1 MTRAVSAGCASPA
14 THSTASRLA
23 AGTAIGSSRW
33 YPIERSS
40 SRSPPRQPRLGTGLW
55 VPERQRP
62 LSAMVTSTARS
73 VSTNS
78 PTRRRLSSPAWM
90 SSTPRREARPTSR
103 LGSSAAY
110 RISSPPTGG
119 CSATGT
125 TSTSRGHPWWRRMR
139 SARRPC
145 SRRNS
150 RSNPDEVPRMMQ
162 TRWPALVV
170 ALAASAALAAPG
182 SAPVKL
188 TGAGATFPNIIYQDW
203 MLSYNQGHPDVQLNY
218 QSIGSGGGIRQFSDG
233 TVDFGGTDA
242 PMTDS
247 AIAAIQGNVLH
258 IPTVLGA
265 IVAIYNLQGVTQV
278 VKLTPDVLADIFL
291 GKVTKWNDARLASIN
306 PGVTLPAAD
315 IIVVHR
321 AEGSGTSFAFTD
333 YLSKVSP
340 EWQQKVGKGPS
351 VNWPVGLG
359 GRGSEGVSSTVSQT
373 PGAIGYVE
381 LAYATSNKIQFATLR
396 NSSGNW
402 ITPTLEAVT
411 AAATGAMKDMG
422 PNTDFRVSITNSSG
436 AQAYPI
442 STFTWLLLHRSYSD
456 TAKARALVQFVWWAE
471 GEGQAKATQLGY
483 APLPKDLHPWIEAR
497 LRSITAGGR
506 PVLKAAE

>member
-1 MTRAVSAGCASPA
+1 VKTTRY
-14 THSTASRLA
+14 L
-23 AGTAIGSSRW
+23 
-33 YPIERSS
+33 
-40 SRSPPRQPRLGTGLW
+40 
-55 VPERQRP
+55 
-62 LSAMVTSTARS
+62 
-73 VSTNS
+73 
-78 PTRRRLSSPAWM
+78 
-90 SSTPRREARPTSR
+90 
-103 LGSSAAY
+103 
-110 RISSPPTGG
+110 
-119 CSATGT
+119 
-125 TSTSRGHPWWRRMR
+125 
-139 SARRPC
+139 
-145 SRRNS
+145 
-150 RSNPDEVPRMMQ
+150 
-162 TRWPALVV
+162 
-170 ALAASAALAAPG
+170 ALAALLGAAVPAA
-182 SAPVKL
+182 AQVQL
-188 TGAGATFPNIIYQDW
+188 NGAGATFPNIIYQDW
-203 MLSYNQGHPDVQLNY
+203 MLTYNQTHPDVKLNY

-233 TVDFGGTDA
+233 TVDFGATDA
-242 PMTDS
+242 PMGDS
-247 AIAAIQGNVLH
+247 AIAAISGNVLH
-258 IPTVLGA
+258 IPTVMGA
-265 IVAIYNLQGVTQV
+265 VVIVYNLQGVTQV

-306 PGVTLPAAD
+306 AGVTLPAAD

-411 AAATGAMKDMG
+411 AAAAGAMKDMG

-471 GEGQAKATQLGY
+471 SEGQAKAPQLGY
-483 APLPKDLHPWIEAR
+483 AQLPKDLHPWIQAR

>member
-1 MTRAVSAGCASPA
+1 VRTKRF
-14 THSTASRLA
+14 L
-23 AGTAIGSSRW
+23 
-33 YPIERSS
+33 
-40 SRSPPRQPRLGTGLW
+40 
-55 VPERQRP
+55 
-62 LSAMVTSTARS
+62 
-73 VSTNS
+73 
-78 PTRRRLSSPAWM
+78 
-90 SSTPRREARPTSR
+90 
-103 LGSSAAY
+103 
-110 RISSPPTGG
+110 
-119 CSATGT
+119 
-125 TSTSRGHPWWRRMR
+125 
-139 SARRPC
+139 
-145 SRRNS
+145 
-150 RSNPDEVPRMMQ
+150 
-162 TRWPALVV
+162 
-170 ALAASAALAAPG
+170 ALAALLGAAAP
-182 SAPVKL
+182 AAAQVQL
-188 TGAGATFPNIIYQDW
+188 NGAGATFPNIIYQDW
-203 MLSYNQGHPDVQLNY
+203 MLTYNQSHPDVKLNY

-233 TVDFGGTDA
+233 TVDFGATDA
-242 PMTDS
+242 PMIDS

-258 IPTVLGA
+258 IPTVMGA
-265 IVAIYNLQGVTQV
+265 VVIIYNLQGVTQV

-321 AEGSGTSFAFTD
+321 AEGSGTSYAFTD

-381 LAYATSNKIQFATLR
+381 LAYATSNKIQFATVR

-411 AAATGAMKDMG
+411 AAAAGAMKDMG

-436 AQAYPI
+436 AKAYPI
-442 STFTWLLLHRSYSD
+442 STFTWLLLHKSYSD

-471 GEGQAKATQLGY
+471 GEGQAKAPQLGY
-483 APLPKDLHPWIEAR
+483 APLPRELHPWIEAR

-506 PVLKAAE
+506 PVLKAE